1 MSLTDLLAPDAIV
14 PSLRA
19 NSKKAV
25 INDLCER
32 ASAVSG
38 IDARTIADAVL
49 QRERLGSTGVGK
61 GVAIPHG
68 KLADC
73 ERLFGVFAR
82 LERPIEFDAVDG
94 EPVDLA
100 FLLLAPEAA
109 GAEHLKALARIAR
122 RLREPHVTAR
132 LRATR
137 DPAAILAIFGETPNS
152 HAA

>member
-1 MSLTDLLAPDAIV
+1 MSLTDLLSPAAIMSSV
-14 PSLRA
+14 RV

-25 INDLCER
+25 ISELSER
-32 ASAVSG
+32 AGSAYGLDTRAIYDS
-38 IDARTIADAVL
+38 VL

-68 KLADC
+68 KLAGC

-82 LERPIEFDAVDG
+82 LDRPVPFDAVDG

-132 LRATR
+132 LRATQ
-137 DPAAILAIFGETPNS
+137 DPATILAIFGEAPTSN
-152 HAA
+152 AA